1 MSTTTQTMI
10 YTKSTTK
17 EIEDSLRLIDDL
29 KFFLATAPA
38 NWQENQVIRRY
49 YLNHDEGFVSCVYW
63 NNLYF
68 ITGTDIVRCIVY
80 KFEHFGRKIVD
91 RKKFEEGIFSDLR
104 NLKCN
109 TDAILEPPRSEF
121 LEFLFKNSCLRTQ
134 KKQKVFFWFNVPH
147 DKLMADALE
156 RDLKKEKLGQKPTTI
171 AHKEPAISFK
181 YDENSS
187 LFTQLTKHIESQT
200 DGSLSLSKTSALNTA
215 NTTTTATST
224 SDDVSLLD
232 QKSSPEYASST
243 ANWKNDQPKYLNDG
257 SDHLFRSKTN
267 QSPFDKDEKKASVL
281 AESEKDEDDDNDD
294 DDDDFPLDYFVS
306 QGNNDNY
313 ITLDSNY
320 QGGSYANI
328 FDDANDDEFL
338 DPNLFIP
345 SELTNATLN
354 QVVVNDEYLI
364 EQTQPLKTP
373 LPPSVPTS
381 GAKLLSLPNQDNI
394 GDEFFSY
401 PQLTGALATSYPIP
415 LSAKVQTTFKLQQQS
430 QTGASG
436 GLTTPQ
442 FLKIPQQQMQVPS
455 QAFNLY
461 EQQQYLADVSG
472 IGYNHNLI
480 HPDSE
485 YWTTGQVN
493 HNLTD
498 ANSIL
503 DYSSGLGYGY
513 PMQQHPMM
521 YMNDEFLPYFVNQP
535 MMIPQQ
541 QSIAA
546 LQQQQQQLKFQS
558 MTRQQ
563 QISNKMMNKKRQMQQ
578 QQQQQQQQQAQKLVL
593 VQKRKQ
599 KMNGVIGGGGVTKK
613 IVLKTEK
620 PQISLNEVVNSKT
633 TRLTSKELSN

>member
-1 MSTTTQTMI
+1 MT

-200 DGSLSLSKTSALNTA
+200 DGSLSLSKTSALNTS
-215 NTTTTATST
+215 NSTTTATST

-232 QKSSPEYASST
+232 QKSSPEYTSSAT
-243 ANWKNDQPKYLNDG
+243 NWKNDQPKYLNDG
-257 SDHLFRSKTN
+257 SDHLFRSKPN
-267 QSPFDKDEKKASVL
+267 QSPFDKDEKKASAL
-281 AESEKDEDDDNDD
+281 AESEKDEDDDNGD

-345 SELTNATLN
+345 SELTNTTLN

-381 GAKLLSLPNQDNI
+381 GANLLSLSNQDNI

-401 PQLTGALATSYPIP
+401 PQLTGALATSHSIP

-442 FLKIPQQQMQVPS
+442 FIKIPQQQMQVPS

-472 IGYNHNLI
+472 IGYNYNLI

-493 HNLTD
+493 PNLTD

-503 DYSSGLGYGY
+503 DYNLGLGHSY

-541 QSIAA
+541 QQ
-546 LQQQQQQLKFQS
+546 QQQQQQLKFQS

-593 VQKRKQ
+593 VQQRKQ
-599 KMNGVIGGGGVTKK
+599 KMNGVIGGGGGISKK
-613 IVLKTEK
+613 IVLKMEK